1 MPASPSS
8 SPSSSPPGWDTD
20 RSLSVS
26 TAQDSAA
33 GKRETNEDSMGLFV
47 PDEPRMLTH
56 KGVAVVISDGVS
68 AAEAGREAAE
78 TCVKSFLGDYFS
90 TPETWTVETSAR
102 KVLGALNGWLYRKS
116 SEFIESQ
123 RGYVCTLS
131 ILVLKSRTAY
141 FFHVGDTRIYLYRGG
156 KLRQLTRDHTT
167 RVSDRDTYLARAMGL
182 DSRIDIDFGTEAL
195 QRGDQFLLTT
205 DGIHGLLSDSIIAH
219 TLGTETDARTIP
231 KKLMDAALAAGGED
245 NVTCQWLRVDGLP
258 DADADEYVNH
268 LTALPFPP
276 PALEPGWL
284 LDGFKI
290 EKELHA
296 SSRSQLY
303 VVTDP
308 KGQKLVMKTPSVNFS
323 DDPAYIERFVL
334 EQWVGARVESR
345 HLIRSVT
352 PPDNRT
358 CLYNLMEYVDGRTLS
373 GWAEGRPG
381 KLPKSTDGVIAI
393 VAQIVRGLIALHRR
407 QILHQ
412 DIKPDNVMVGSD
424 GVVKIVDYGSAW
436 VAGVDELP
444 KPIERERA
452 LGTVSYSAPEYAL
465 GIKPKTNADLYSL
478 GCITYELLTGKHP
491 YGAAAESAK
500 TRADFDA
507 LRYVPASSVNPH
519 VPVWADRAIQKA
531 VHVDPDRRYQELTEF
546 LYDLEHPNPEFTT
559 PVRDSERPDPERGWQ
574 RFALLLLV
582 ALVASW
588 AYFLAHG

>member
-1 MPASPSS
+1 MHS
-8 SPSSSPPGWDTD
+8 SPSSSPPGWESQK
-20 RSLSVS
+20 SLAVT

-33 GKRETNEDSMGLFV
+33 GTRETNEDSMGLYV
-47 PDEPRMLTH
+47 PEEPRMLTH
-56 KGVAVVISDGVS
+56 KGIAVVISDGVS

-156 KLRQLTRDHTT
+156 KLRQLTKDHTT
-167 RVSDRDTYLARAMGL
+167 RVSDKDTYLARAMGL
-182 DSRIDIDFGTEAL
+182 DSKIDVDFGVETL
-195 QRGDQFLLTT
+195 QVGDQFLLTT
-205 DGIHGLLSDSIIAH
+205 DGVHGVLSDAIIAH
-219 TLGTETDARTIP
+219 ALASEGEPEALP
-231 KKLMDAALAAGGED
+231 KRLMDAALKAGSDD
-245 NVTCQWLRVDGLP
+245 NVTCQWLRVDALP
-258 DADADEYVNH
+258 DPDADEYVNH

-276 PALEPGWL
+276 AALEPGWV

-290 EKELHA
+290 EQELHA

-303 VVTDP
+303 LVTDTR
-308 KGQKLVMKTPSVNFS
+308 GRKLVMKTPSVNFS

-345 HLIRSVT
+345 HLVKSVP
-352 PPDNRT
+352 PPDDRT
-358 CLYNLMEYVDGRTLS
+358 CLYNLMEYVEGRTLS

-381 KLPKSTDGVIAI
+381 KLPKSTDKVVAI
-393 VAQIVRGLIALHRR
+393 VTQIVRGLTALHRR

-412 DIKPDNVMVGSD
+412 DLKPDNVMIDGE

-436 VAGVDELP
+436 VAGVEELP

-465 GIKPKTNADLYSL
+465 GTKPRANADLYSL
-478 GCITYELLTGKHP
+478 GCITYELLTGRHP
-491 YGAAAESAK
+491 YGAAAEDAK
-500 TRADFDA
+500 TRADFET

-531 VHVDPDRRYQELTEF
+531 VHVDADARYQELTEF
-546 LYDLEHPNPEFTT
+546 LYDLEHPNPEFVT
-559 PVRDSERPDPERGWQ
+559 PARTSERVDPESGW
-574 RFALLLLV
+574 RWLSLALLI

-588 AYFLAHG
+588 AYFLTGR